1 MEVRGYRW
9 RYWVYFGV
17 MFAVGSQLASLFRH
31 GRFDPADLVVIACL
45 TLFSA
50 VFGSSKGLHL
60 RIVSEVFSGPPRR
73 GFQRVHM
80 RVADID
86 RQRSAKPGFLD
97 GVVSHRR
104 SDLHRPGHRAQ
115 ARTTR
120 DLAGTRIDRLR
131 RFTAN
136 VSAMI
141 RGVSPKV
148 FGLRVARRAAPTW
161 FASASPRVVAR
172 SEASRRGS
180 ARNECRTVRVSK
192 PREERS
198 RARKRRSWVP

>member
-1 MEVRGYRW
+1 VIPDMEVRGYRW
-9 RYWVYFGV
+9 RYSVYFGV

-86 RQRSAKPGFLD
+86 RQRSAKPGFLGAWTVWSRTGEAIYID
-97 GVVSHRR
+97 PVTVPKPGRLEILRALGLIDSVDS
-104 SDLHRPGHRAQ
+104 RP
-115 ARTTR
+115 
-120 DLAGTRIDRLR
+120 
-131 RFTAN
+131 
-136 VSAMI
+136 M
-141 RGVSPKV
+141 SP
-148 FGLRVARRAAPTW
+148 P
-161 FASASPRVVAR
+161 
-172 SEASRRGS
+172 
-180 ARNECRTVRVSK
+180 
-192 PREERS
+192 
-198 RARKRRSWVP
+198 